1 MQQVSELQEQ
11 VKAVLDHERQLQA
24 HRASSENTSGPPQ
37 NGSVAGLPPE
47 VQALQFLNT
56 IALGCVLLSVHFR
69 LHCDVYKHSI
79 RLRHLQYNA
88 YLTLNVRILYSYER
102 TALIRVFFFRLKQV
116 SQDTGQLR
124 QTIEVSL
131 EYALFKT
138 SALFSY
144 SLTQS
149 LIQTHTHTHT
159 LSLSLSI
166 KRHFKLTFVS
176 INVYV
181 LEMVIDRESSRR
193 LALT

>member
-1 MQQVSELQEQ
+1 MQRVSELQEQ
-11 VKAVLDHERQLQA
+11 VTAVLDHERQLQA
-24 HRASSENTSGPPQ
+24 ERTSSESAGGPPQ

-47 VQALQFLNT
+47 FQALQFLKT
-56 IALGCVLLSVHFR
+56 IALGCVLSSVHFR
-69 LHCDVYKHSI
+69 LHCDAYEHSI